1 MKSNNLKIKHEVQE
15 YNREFASVEDLDR
28 DFKASARTSIY
39 RSRTSAPLRV
49 LLNKGLIT
57 GSALNFGKGKC
68 SIDSDSIIAESEGRN
83 CTDYDYTYCRT
94 NIFGS
99 YFDSVYVGYVLNT
112 LPPQSRDVVWRQ
124 IANATR
130 KPTAG
135 KNGGKAFIAVRSD
148 RDKGIKGEPFMD
160 GVKTSIG
167 TFQIGYSSEMILAE
181 ASRFFTKVTEIKG
194 ASGYK
199 LVQCEH

>member
-1 MKSNNLKIKHEVQE
+1 MTRHNLKHEVQD
-15 YNREFASVEDLDR
+15 YSRKFASIEEIDR
-28 DFKASARTSIY
+28 DFKASARTSIH
-39 RSRTSAPLRV
+39 RSRTSAPLRI
-49 LLNKGLIT
+49 LLNQGLIT
-57 GSALNFGKGKC
+57 GSVLNFGKGKC
-68 SIDSDSIIAESEGRN
+68 SIDSESIIAESEGQN

-99 YFDSVYVGYVLNT
+99 YFDSVYVGYVMNT
-112 LPPQSRDVVWRQ
+112 LPPQSRDVCWKQV
-124 IANATR
+124 ANATR
-130 KPTAG
+130 RATPG
-135 KNGGKAFIAVRSD
+135 KSGGKAFIAVRSD

-167 TFQIGYSSEMILAE
+167 TFQLGYSSEMIISE
-181 ASRFFTKVTEIKG
+181 ARRFFAKVTEIKG